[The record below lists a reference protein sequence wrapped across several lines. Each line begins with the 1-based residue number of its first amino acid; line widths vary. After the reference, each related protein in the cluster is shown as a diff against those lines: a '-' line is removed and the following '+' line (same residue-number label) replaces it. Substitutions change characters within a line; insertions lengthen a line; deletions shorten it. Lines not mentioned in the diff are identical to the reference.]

1 MVKQRKWSMVILPL
15 IFAAGIVGGVWIGKY
30 MFVST
35 RSAHEDKLR
44 TILEMIDNEYVD
56 EVNMDSLM
64 EELYPRLLELLD
76 PHSAYIPAS
85 ELQAVN
91 DDLEGSFS
99 GVGVSFQIMNDTV
112 TIIEVVAGGPSEK
125 VGLQAGDKILRA
137 DTVDLTGKGATNENV
152 FKNLR
157 GKKGSK
163 VTLEILRSTSAK
175 PLKYDIVRGDVP
187 VHSVDAMYALDDKT
201 GYIRVSKFART
212 TAEEFHNA
220 LLTLKLQG
228 VEKFIV
234 DLRGNSGGFMDQA
247 ILMAEEF
254 LKEGQAIVYTKG
266 KLPEYGSIAVADDDG
281 AFSDSELVVLTD
293 EYSASASEIFAG
305 AIQDNDRGLV
315 VGRRT
320 FGKGLVQTQTT
331 LPDSSAIRL
340 TIARYYTPS
349 GRSIQKDYK
358 LGGISEYESDI
369 AQRFKRGEFY
379 NMDSIKLDK
388 SKMFNTMHGRTVYGG
403 GGIMPDVFVPEDT
416 LGMTSYYVQVVNAG
430 LIQKYAYKVADNY
443 REVLK
448 NAKTLDQFKRLLPR
462 DNTLLEGFVE
472 YAAANG
478 VPARWYYIRKSQ
490 NLILSQLKGVIARD
504 ILGYSSFIEML
515 NEEDPVVK
523 RGLELLRNGQS
534 PVLIVPSEKTDGK
547 KAAVPT
553 TKPTT
558 TSKKK

>member
-1 MVKQRKWSMVILPL
+1 MVILPL

-56 EVNMDSLM
+56 EVDMDSLM

-112 TIIEVVAGGPSEK
+112 TIIEVVVGGPSEK

-320 FGKGLVQTQTT
+320 FGKGLVQTQTM

-534 PVLIVPSEKTDGK
+534 PVLIVPYEKTDGK
-547 KAAVPT
+547 KAAGPT

>member
-1 MVKQRKWSMVILPL
+1 MVILPL

-515 NEEDPVVK
+515 NEEDTVVK

>member
-1 MVKQRKWSMVILPL
+1 MVILPL

>member
-1 MVKQRKWSMVILPL
+1 MVILPL
-15 IFAAGIVGGVWIGKY
+15 IFAAGIVGGVWIGQY

-515 NEEDPVVK
+515 NEEDTVVK

>member
-1 MVKQRKWSMVILPL
+1 MVILPL

-320 FGKGLVQTQTT
+320 FGKGLVQTQTM

-388 SKMFNTMHGRTVYGG
+388 SKMVNTMHGRTVYGG

>member
-1 MVKQRKWSMVILPL
+1 MVILPL

-56 EVNMDSLM
+56 EVDMDSLM

-320 FGKGLVQTQTT
+320 FGKGLVQTQTM

-534 PVLIVPSEKTDGK
+534 PVLIVPYEKTDGK
-547 KAAVPT
+547 KTAVPT

>member
-1 MVKQRKWSMVILPL
+1 MVILPL

-56 EVNMDSLM
+56 EVDMDSLM

-320 FGKGLVQTQTT
+320 FGKGLVQTQTM

-553 TKPTT
+553 TKPTS

>member
-1 MVKQRKWSMVILPL
+1 MVILPL

-56 EVNMDSLM
+56 EVDMDSLM

-320 FGKGLVQTQTT
+320 FGKGLVQTQTM

>member
-1 MVKQRKWSMVILPL
+1 MVILPL

-320 FGKGLVQTQTT
+320 FGKGLVQTQTM

>member
-1 MVKQRKWSMVILPL
+1 MVILPL

-56 EVNMDSLM
+56 EVDMDSLM

-320 FGKGLVQTQTT
+320 FGKGLVQTQTM

-448 NAKTLDQFKRLLPR
+448 NANTLDQFKRLLPR

-558 TSKKK
+558 TSKKNNHS

>member
-1 MVKQRKWSMVILPL
+1 MVILPL

-320 FGKGLVQTQTT
+320 FGKGLVQTQTM

-558 TSKKK
+558 TSKKNNHS

>member
-1 MVKQRKWSMVILPL
+1 MVILPL

-56 EVNMDSLM
+56 EVDMDSLM

-293 EYSASASEIFAG
+293 EYSASASEILAG

-320 FGKGLVQTQTT
+320 FGKGLVQTQTM

-534 PVLIVPSEKTDGK
+534 PVLIVPYEKTDGK
-547 KAAVPT
+547 KTAVPT